1 MIVSIAAASVQRMV
15 VFGAQLREQLGSALT
30 YVDGKSVQGG
40 EVDVE
45 YQLDGNGILMLTLS
59 DRPGRDQRLYLQ
71 NALGV
76 RGRCDIG
83 CIAQSVEASAD
94 AVAKLVGE
102 VQELAKLKRSA
113 MKLASQ
119 AEVGNFSIVT
129 DGLYRYT
136 PTMDVKQGGRIVT
149 VSVVGNETVDFR
161 NVDGVAKIGL
171 PDVSRLHDPHR
182 LRDLLRDL
190 TKTDW

>member
-1 MIVSIAAASVQRMV
+1 MSIAAASVQRMV
-15 VFGAQLREQLGSALT
+15 VFGAQLRERLGNALIC
-30 YVDGKSVQGG
+30 VDGKSAQGG

-45 YQLDGNGILMLTLS
+45 YQLDGNGVLMLTLS
-59 DRPGRDQRLYLQ
+59 DRSGRDQRLYLQ

-83 CIAQSVEASAD
+83 QMAQSVEASAN
-94 AVAKLVGE
+94 AVAKLVQE
-102 VQELAKLKRSA
+102 VQELSRLKRSA
-113 MKLASQ
+113 TKLASQ
-119 AEVGNFSIVT
+119 AEAENFSVVT
-129 DGLYRYT
+129 DGRYRYT
-136 PTMDVKQGGRIVT
+136 PTMDLKQGGRIVT

-161 NVDGVAKIGL
+161 NIDGVAKVGL

-182 LRDLLRDL
+182 LRDLLKDL